1 MRRREFIAMVA
12 GAVGLPGPWS
22 SAAMAQQ
29 RPLPLIGFIASDTMN
44 ASSFVVQAF
53 REGLEQNGYVE
64 GKNVRIE
71 YRFSGAGTDQL
82 AAMIGGLARDRVALI
97 FAGSTTAALA
107 AKSANIT
114 VPVVFATS
122 TNPVEAGLVASL
134 NRPGGNFT
142 GTTTTNLEL
151 MPKRLE
157 LLRDCVPTATV
168 VAALINDANPALA
181 KPQLNDLGEAAR
193 ILGVELRVLHAG
205 TEHDLD
211 AAFSSFSQLGAA
223 GLTIAVD
230 TFFNNRLRQL
240 GSLARTHAV
249 PAIYQNRE
257 FAAAGGLMSYGGN
270 LANQFHLC
278 GTYAA
283 RILKGET
290 PADLPVQQMTKV
302 DLIVNLNTAMALG
315 IAIPEKL
322 LARADEVIE

>member
-1 MRRREFIAMVA
+1 MRRREFVQVLA
-12 GAVGLPGPWS
+12 GAVASPAWS
-22 SAAMAQQ
+22 GAAMTQQ
-29 RPLPLIGFIASDTMN
+29 RQLPVIGFIASDTLD
-44 ASSFVVQAF
+44 ASALVVQAF
-53 REGLEQNGYVE
+53 REGLEQGGYVE
-64 GKNVRIE
+64 GRTVVIE

-82 AAMIGGLARDRVALI
+82 ATMVANLVRDRVALI

-107 AKSANIT
+107 AKSANTT

-168 VAALINDANPALA
+168 IAALINDANPALA
-181 KPQLNDLGEAAR
+181 EPQLKDLVKAAG

-211 AAFSSFSQLGAA
+211 VAFSSFSQLGAG

-240 GSLARTHAV
+240 GSLARSYAV

-278 GTYAA
+278 GAYAA

-302 DLIVNLNTAMALG
+302 DLIVNLKTAMALG
-315 IAIPEKL
+315 VAVPEKL

>member
-1 MRRREFIAMVA
+1 MRRREFVQMLA
-12 GAVGLPGPWS
+12 GAVASPAAWS
-22 SAAMAQQ
+22 GSAMAQQ
-29 RPLPLIGFIASDTMN
+29 RQLPVIGFIASDTLD
-44 ASSFVVQAF
+44 ASALVVRAF
-53 REGLEQNGYVE
+53 REGLEQGGYVE
-64 GKNVRIE
+64 GRTVIIE

-82 AAMIGGLARDRVALI
+82 ATMIAGLVRDRVALI

-107 AKSANIT
+107 AKTANT
-114 VPVVFATS
+114 KVPVVFATS

-168 VAALINDANPALA
+168 IAALINDANPALA
-181 KPQLNDLGEAAR
+181 EPQLKDLVQAAR
-193 ILGVELRVLHAG
+193 ILGIELRLLHAG

-211 AAFSSFSQLGAA
+211 AAFSSFSRLGAS
-223 GLTIAVD
+223 GLIVAVD

-240 GSLARTHAV
+240 GSLARSYAV

-270 LANQFHLC
+270 LANQFRLC
-278 GTYAA
+278 GVYVA

-315 IAIPEKL
+315 IAVPEKL